1 MANDSEPGAMKAT
14 AEGARDGAGAWVH
27 SSAAASAAAISALAA
42 DSAAL
47 EALGTAADAL
57 AGVLGAGG
65 RVLAV
70 GNGGS
75 CAQAAHFAEE
85 LSGRYRD
92 NRAALGAIA
101 CTDASHLTCT
111 ANDFGYE
118 AVFERW
124 VRGLA
129 RAGDGLVVLTTSGN
143 SANVVA
149 ALGAAREIGM
159 TTVGL
164 LGGTGGACLSH
175 CDHVLVAPGTG
186 SDRIQ
191 EAHTLAIHLLV
202 EGIERKLFPELY

>member
-1 MANDSEPGAMKAT
+1 MAQDSDRRSSLEVSGAS
-14 AEGARDGAGAWVH
+14 GDSSRSWVH
-27 SSAAASAAAISALAA
+27 ASAAVSAAAISDLAA

-47 EALGTAADAL
+47 DAVAAAADAL
-57 AGVLGAGG
+57 AEVLRRGG

-75 CAQAAHFAEE
+75 CAQAAHLAEE
-85 LSGRYRD
+85 LSGRYRG

-129 RAGDGLVVLTTSGN
+129 REGDALVTLTTSGN

-149 ALGAAREIGM
+149 ALAAAREIGM
-159 TTVGL
+159 TSVGL
-164 LGGTGGACLSH
+164 LGGTGGACLPH
-175 CDHVLVAPGTG
+175 CDHVLIAPGAG

-202 EGIERKLFPELY
+202 EGIERALFPELY